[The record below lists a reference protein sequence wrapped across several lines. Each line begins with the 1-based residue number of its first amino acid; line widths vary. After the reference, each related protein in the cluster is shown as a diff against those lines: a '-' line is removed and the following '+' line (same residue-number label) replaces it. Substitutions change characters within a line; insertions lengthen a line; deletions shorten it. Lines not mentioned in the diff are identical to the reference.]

1 MLRIVMTDTSHATTQ
16 KFSLTARI
24 FIGMIAGI
32 VIGGFLQLLFD
43 DSGDFSFSVLGM
55 QVSTYGLLVDGIF
68 NVIGQI
74 FINSL
79 KMLVVPLVFVSLVCG
94 IANLSEPSKL
104 GRLGG
109 KSIILYIGTT
119 ALAISLAIS
128 MAILVGPGENSP
140 LPTDAAY
147 SATEAPGFAQ
157 VLIDIF
163 PSNPFESFAKGK
175 MLQVIVFA
183 VLFGIAMAMCGEPGK
198 RIGSLFEDLN
208 TVIMKLVTILMN
220 LAPWGVFALMAK
232 LFSVIDPIKIIDLAK
247 YFFLVL
253 FVLLIHAT
261 VSYSIILKVLT
272 GLNPIILYR
281 KMRDAAL
288 FAFSTASSSAT
299 LPVTLETATKKL
311 GVNKSVASFTVPLGS
326 TINMDGT
333 AIMQGVATVFI
344 AQTYQMDLSATDYLM
359 VILTATLASVG
370 TAGVPGV
377 GLLMLAMVL
386 NQVGLPVEGI
396 ALIIGVDRLLD
407 MTRTAVNVTGD
418 CMVACIVGKSE
429 GELDFDVYNDPNAGI
444 KDEQVDFEH
453 FEQNT

>member
-1 MLRIVMTDTSHATTQ
+1 MTDTSHPAPK

-43 DSGDFSFSVLGM
+43 DSGDFSFSVFGM

-68 NVIGQI
+68 NVVGQI

-94 IANLSEPSKL
+94 INNLSEPSKL

-109 KSIILYIGTT
+109 KSIVLYIGTT
-119 ALAISLAIS
+119 AIAISLAIF
-128 MAILVGPGENSP
+128 MAIIVGPGKNSP

-147 SATEAPGFAQ
+147 SPTEAPGFAQ

-163 PSNPFESFAKGK
+163 PSNPFESFAEGK
-175 MLQVIVFA
+175 MLQIIVFA
-183 VLFGIAMAMCGEPGK
+183 VLFGIAMAMCGAPGK
-198 RIGSLFEDLN
+198 RISELFEDLN
-208 TVIMKLVTILMN
+208 SVIMKLVTILMN

-253 FVLLIHAT
+253 FVLFLHAT
-261 VSYSIILKVLT
+261 VSYSIILKVFT
-272 GLNPIILYR
+272 GLNPLILYR

-311 GVNKSVASFTVPLGS
+311 GVSKSVASFTVPLGS

-344 AQTYQMDLSATDYLM
+344 AQTYQMDLSATDYMM

-386 NQVGLPVEGI
+386 NQVNLPVEGI

-429 GELDFDVYNDPNAGI
+429 GELDFNVYNDPDAGVS
-444 KDEQVDFEH
+444 DEEVDFEH
-453 FEQNT
+453 FEKKA